1 MTMARRSIT
10 GPWYQGEGH
19 QIEALSL
26 WHSSYTNAG
35 RSILSMPKPQC
46 ANAVD
51 VSLYPNLKHDSTRR
65 NKYIILP
72 ILPGMKSKAGV
83 HARASPTVPRLC
95 SSSLRIQSP
104 GKLMRTDQRNRLE
117 AQTQLIVEHMESLGL
132 SLLEFG
138 GVVKEACKLF
148 VMKNRLIHV
157 FYPSGFFTSC
167 INMGTC
173 LGGLESEICIQAID
187 GL

>member
-1 MTMARRSIT
+1 
-10 GPWYQGEGH
+10 
-19 QIEALSL
+19 
-26 WHSSYTNAG
+26 
-35 RSILSMPKPQC
+35 
-46 ANAVD
+46 
-51 VSLYPNLKHDSTRR
+51 
-65 NKYIILP
+65 
-72 ILPGMKSKAGV
+72 
-83 HARASPTVPRLC
+83 
-95 SSSLRIQSP
+95 
-104 GKLMRTDQRNRLE
+104 MRTDQRNRLE

-132 SLLEFG
+132 SHLEFG

-148 VMKNRLIHV
+148 VMRNRLIHV